1 MIRVRRGGVVFEIQD
16 YLAKLYVRNGFEIV
30 TEESKEEP
38 KVETPARKKTVRKT
52 TKKSQ

>member
-30 TEESKEEP
+30 TDEPKETP
-38 KVETPARKKTVRKT
+38 KVETPTPKRTTRK

>member
-16 YLAKLYVRNGFEIV
+16 YLAKLYVRNGFEVV

-38 KVETPARKKTVRKT
+38 KVETPAPKRTTRK

>member
-30 TEESKEEP
+30 TDEP
-38 KVETPARKKTVRKT
+38 KETPKAETPTPKRTTRK